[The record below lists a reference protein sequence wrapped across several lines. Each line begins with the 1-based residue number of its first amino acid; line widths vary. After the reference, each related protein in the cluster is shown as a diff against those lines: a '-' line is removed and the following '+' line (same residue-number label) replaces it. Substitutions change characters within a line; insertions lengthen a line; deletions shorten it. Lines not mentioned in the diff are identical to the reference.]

1 MAPSPRRSTHRHRPG
16 GPITDHAPDDGHTF
30 RITFDVRG
38 SSKVVGD
45 PHFTD
50 APAYS
55 GLPHTIE
62 VRAWSLLAAL
72 RKALDTPFAELM
84 GEETAGEPYSAEA
97 LRAAAREFREVG
109 GPTWGGDRTWFT
121 TGTRV
126 ADLVASWLEESA
138 DTLERTEAAD
148 Q

>member
-1 MAPSPRRSTHRHRPG
+1 M
-16 GPITDHAPDDGHTF
+16 TDHPPDDGHTF

-50 APAYS
+50 APEYS

-62 VRAWSLLAAL
+62 VRAWSLRAAFAKL
-72 RKALDTPFAELM
+72 LNDVPFAVLM
-84 GEETAGEPYSAEA
+84 GEETAGEPYSAKA
-97 LRAAAREFREVG
+97 LRDAAREFREVG

-138 DTLERTEAAD
+138 EEGAS
-148 Q
+148 